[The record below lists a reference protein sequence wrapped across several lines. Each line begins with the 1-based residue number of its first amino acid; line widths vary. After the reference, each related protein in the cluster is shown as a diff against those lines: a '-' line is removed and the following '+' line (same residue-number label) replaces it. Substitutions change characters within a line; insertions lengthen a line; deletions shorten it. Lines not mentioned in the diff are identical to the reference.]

1 MNTYKTLKLSMQ
13 ATPNMHYCAKKN
25 GDLEEDLALIDK
37 R

>member
-1 MNTYKTLKLSMQ
+1 MQ

-25 GDLEEDLALIDK
+25 GDLEEDLAIVDK